1 MFTDV
6 YGISGIIHHFA
17 LLPDHRWLKPCGCR
31 PVGRPNSIL
40 VPCEKFSFLGNA
52 FCIRN
57 VYCES
62 CSSPTD
68 NRVNNRPLNAG
79 ATGIEMANSFRPPKK
94 KRKPLFQ
101 TCPSILCF
109 PSEHRPLYRQ
119 LFEKVDILF
128 PRCIRRINCRAP
140 TGHELVGE
148 LLQTRRCKLVVLAIE
163 VGGRWSQ
170 EATTFL
176 RLLA

>member
-1 MFTDV
+1 MDKCRILGDSRKERVRLKYVMFTDV

-68 NRVNNRPLNAG
+68 NRVNNRPHPRAL
-79 ATGIEMANSFRPPKK
+79 PPPSRLPARTWPAPSQCRSHRDRNGQLVSSTKK
-94 KRKPLFQ
+94 KKETVVSNLPFNTVLPF
-101 TCPSILCF
+101 
-109 PSEHRPLYRQ
+109 
-119 LFEKVDILF
+119 
-128 PRCIRRINCRAP
+128 RAP
-140 TGHELVGE
+140 TII
-148 LLQTRRCKLVVLAIE
+148 QTAFREGRHSISEMYSSHKL
-163 VGGRWSQ
+163 
-170 EATTFL
+170 
-176 RLLA
+176 

>member
-1 MFTDV
+1 MDKCRNLGDSRKEGVKLKYVMFTDV

-68 NRVNNRPLNAG
+68 NRVNNRPHPRAL
-79 ATGIEMANSFRPPKK
+79 PPPSRLPARTWPAPSQCRSHRDRNGQLVSSTKK
-94 KRKPLFQ
+94 KGNR
-101 TCPSILCF
+101 CF
-109 PSEHRPLYRQ
+109 KLALQYCASLQSTDHYTDS
-119 LFEKVDILF
+119 FS
-128 PRCIRRINCRAP
+128 RR
-140 TGHELVGE
+140 
-148 LLQTRRCKLVVLAIE
+148 
-163 VGGRWSQ
+163 S
-170 EATTFL
+170 TFYF
-176 RLLA
+176 RDVFVA